1 MQKRPPVAPAPP
13 GSDRLSRS
21 SKSSG
26 SAQHSG
32 SSKSSRRNSTDS
44 PSGSASIP
52 NGKLS
57 LDIRL
62 RSLLS
67 HELGLP
73 LFHALHGRDPW
84 EQKYL
89 TRESRSIPHA
99 CGDGILEQAHNEW
112 VEHSSQHEKKHHER
126 DLTKRMSQK
135 ITSEFEEYKVQSEF
149 EVGVKNMLNS
159 QQEAHQKGRMD
170 ILLSSEEQ
178 RPLALI
184 EVGRENLEWWAKFD
198 QACKYLD
205 IMNSDSII
213 ETRQF
218 KEAMLCGILTIGDNK
233 GTNEVRFGVFLC
245 WPKSIKRCRMALLWH
260 SHTFDLPSA
269 SKDFGRFLRVVASF
283 AVWRKTDPETDY
295 QYLSSNVCRVDN
307 TVSWLPSCC
316 LALAWEVVLIFVSDY
331 YSCFIFLH
339 LYCNRCFGVMTL
351 VFARQNGLL

>member
-89 TRESRSIPHA
+89 KRESRSISHA

-112 VEHSSQHEKKHHER
+112 VEHASQHEKKHHER
-126 DLTKRMSQK
+126 DLTKRISEM
-135 ITSEFEEYKVQSEF
+135 ITAEFKRYKVQSES
-149 EVGVKNMLNS
+149 EVEVKNMLNS
-159 QQEAHQKGRMD
+159 QHDAHQIGRMD
-170 ILLSSEEQ
+170 ILVSSPEQ
-178 RPLALI
+178 PLALI
-184 EVGRENLEWWAKFD
+184 AVGRKNHKWWEKFD
-198 QACKYLD
+198 QASKYLD
-205 IMNSDSII
+205 IMNDDSMD
-213 ETRQF
+213 QKLKF
-218 KEAMLCGILTIGDNK
+218 QDAMLCAVLTIG
-233 GTNEVRFGVFLC
+233 GNEATYESRFGVFLC
-245 WPKSIKRCRMALLWH
+245 WPKTVKFGRCCRMALLWH
-260 SHTFDLPSA
+260 AHNFNLPSA
-269 SKDFGRFLRVVASF
+269 SHDFGRFLRVVASF
-283 AVWRKTDPETDY
+283 AVWRKTDSDTDY
-295 QYLSSNVCRVDN
+295 QYLSSNVCRVDT

-316 LALAWEVVLIFVSDY
+316 LALAWGSF
-331 YSCFIFLH
+331 
-339 LYCNRCFGVMTL
+339 
-351 VFARQNGLL
+351 